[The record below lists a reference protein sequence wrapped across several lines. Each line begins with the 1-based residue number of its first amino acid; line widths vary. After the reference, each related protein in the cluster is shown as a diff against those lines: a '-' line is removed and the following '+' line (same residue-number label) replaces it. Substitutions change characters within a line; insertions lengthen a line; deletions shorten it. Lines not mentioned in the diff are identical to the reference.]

1 MGADAWNSIQNFD
14 ALPDEIA
21 SQMADSAAR
30 NQLIVETY
38 KNKRH
43 EYGQTILFA
52 VNVVHAIQLTALFR
66 KAGIKADY
74 IVSAIRDSITGVTI
88 SREDN
93 QRNIEAY
100 RNGELQVLINV
111 NILTEGIDLPQTK
124 TVFLARPTVSSI
136 LMTQMVGRAL
146 RGPEAGGT
154 ASAYIVS
161 FVDHWNE
168 HIAWVNPESIFEGNN
183 DFQDNDP
190 ERIKRELRMIAISK
204 IEEFASIL
212 DDSVDT
218 SALEKV
224 PFEQRIP
231 VGMYAFTYLEESGM
245 DHAYQVMVYDSTQ
258 TAYQDLMEALQAL
271 FDSFAISE
279 EYLTESQLAEMEAQ
293 CRDTFF
299 CGEMVPPY
307 EERDVRNILK
317 YYAQYETAPQ
327 FYTFADV
334 DRSKLDVG
342 KIAQYIWDEDMGQ
355 RKKTEYVDSVWDSND
370 DNMLRLFFGRKL
382 YFLRQLDIELM
393 KISHSKDIFD
403 EGNNVKFGT
412 KALEDLPL
420 NEIRKYNPELEKT
433 LREKAFENAKDA
445 DGFYCCAGCG
455 KKNRSK
461 VYFQVDHIIPMNA
474 GGKSV
479 AENLQILC
487 RQCNGVKGDR

>member
-1 MGADAWNSIQNFD
+1 
-14 ALPDEIA
+14 
-21 SQMADSAAR
+21 
-30 NQLIVETY
+30 
-38 KNKRH
+38 
-43 EYGQTILFA
+43 
-52 VNVVHAIQLTALFR
+52 
-66 KAGIKADY
+66 
-74 IVSAIRDSITGVTI
+74 
-88 SREDN
+88 
-93 QRNIEAY
+93 
-100 RNGELQVLINV
+100 
-111 NILTEGIDLPQTK
+111 
-124 TVFLARPTVSSI
+124 
-136 LMTQMVGRAL
+136 MTQMVGRAL

-168 HIAWVNPESIFEGNN
+168 HIAWVNPESLFDGNN
-183 DFQDNDP
+183 DFRDNDP

-258 TAYQDLMEALQAL
+258 AAYQDLMEALPAL

-342 KIAQYIWDEDMGQ
+342 KIAQYIWNEDMGQ
-355 RKKTEYVDSVWDSND
+355 RKKTEYVDSIWDSND

-403 EGNNVKFGT
+403 EDGNVKPGT
-412 KALEDLPL
+412 RALEDLPL
-420 NEIRKYNPELEKT
+420 YEIRKHNPELEKT
-433 LREKAFENAKDA
+433 LRAKAFENAKDA
-445 DGFYCCAGCG
+445 DGFYCCAECG
-455 KKNRSK
+455 KKNHSK